1 MRRTCHLFMMPQ
13 PSVSFRISRSAEN
26 LAETI
31 HALSQRL
38 VSLEQRLSALE
49 RRTVSR
55 EEADPEQGAHLD
67 KVERLLQD
75 CRTLLEGS
83 GEKKEEL
90 SLGGHPAADPLDAV
104 NLLAV
109 TRAPSPDA
117 GESAD
122 AEEFPGGSESC
133 EAAA

>member
-1 MRRTCHLFMMPQ
+1 MGQ

-38 VSLEQRLSALE
+38 VTLEQRLSALE
-49 RRTVSR
+49 RRNASR
-55 EEADPEQGAHLD
+55 EVADPEQGAHLD
-67 KVERLLQD
+67 KVEQLLQD

-83 GEKKEEL
+83 SETDAEPPVD
-90 SLGGHPAADPLDAV
+90 SDPAAAPVEPVRFIAD
-104 NLLAV
+104 
-109 TRAPSPDA
+109 TRTPEMGDSSEPD
-117 GESAD
+117 
-122 AEEFPGGSESC
+122 EFPAGSAPD